1 MFNTWMDGFKI
12 KLGFPGDS
20 DGKESTFSAGDP
32 GLILGWAGSLEKG
45 MQPTLAL
52 LPRESHGQRS
62 LASYSP
68 WATKSWTSL
77 SYTELHHIT
86 HITELC
92 ASGKRVLFFHFKEI
106 IH

>member
-68 WATKSWTSL
+68 WAMKSWTSL
-77 SYTELHHIT
+77 SYKHYVPLEREFYFFILRKLFTE
-86 HITELC
+86 
-92 ASGKRVLFFHFKEI
+92 
-106 IH
+106 